1 MEENQNTD
9 IKEPVDASNKKGR
22 KKNTIGKGI
31 LSVLDGTILTK
42 DKTVKSAPFLL
53 YLAFLTILYIF
64 NSYFSE
70 KKNIQI
76 EKMKKEL
83 KELRSESIYVKSKLM
98 FNSRQSEINRRIG
111 LYGLKE
117 SVKPPIKIVV
127 E

>member
-9 IKEPVDASNKKGR
+9 IKEPVDASNKKGG

-53 YLAFLTILYIF
+53 YLAFLAILYIF

-83 KELRSESIYVKSKLM
+83 KELRTESINVKSKLM